1 MTYCLGVKLREGL
14 ICLADGRITSGGQ
27 VSIARKVD
35 LYGPDEGRICIM
47 TSGLRTLRD
56 KTIMYFEREFSS
68 ESLTATSMVEV
79 LDIYTRSLRRVAD
92 EDLKALES
100 SQLTLDLHTIVAGQI
115 GNDPSPS
122 MFLIYPEGN
131 WVEVTERTPYISIG
145 ATAYG
150 KPIIDR
156 MLTYETSLELA
167 LQIAFL
173 SFDSTRVSVTGVG
186 FPLDML
192 TFAKDRRWREIDL
205 EDDDVS
211 SIRQWWNDKLTKL
224 ATDMPPGPWADCL
237 LPEAE
242 VTVTPF
248 KQAD

>member
-35 LYGPDEGRICIM
+35 LYGPDEGRVCIM
-47 TSGLRTLRD
+47 TSGLRSLRD
-56 KTIMYFEREFSS
+56 KTIAYFEQEFSS
-68 ESLTATSMVEV
+68 EPLAAANMIEV

-92 EDLKALES
+92 EDQSAMET
-100 SQLTLDLHTIVAGQI
+100 SQLSFDLFAIIAGQV
-115 GNDPSPS
+115 GGDLNPSIF
-122 MFLIYPEGN
+122 MIYPEGN

-145 ATAYG
+145 ETAYG
-150 KPIIDR
+150 KPIMDR
-156 MLTYETSLELA
+156 MLNYETPLELA

-173 SFDSTRVSVTGVG
+173 SFDATRVSMAGVG
-186 FPLDML
+186 FPLDIL
-192 TFAKDRRWREIDL
+192 TFAKDRRWREMEFD
-205 EDDDVS
+205 DDDVS
-211 SIRQWWNDKLTKL
+211 GIREWWNNRIKEI
-224 ATDMPPGPWADCL
+224 ATEMPPGPWADCL